1 MSFKQ
6 ELLSFLQERVV
17 DASEA
22 ETLHEDDALLD
33 RGLIDSLALLQLITF
48 IEERTSLKIPD
59 EHVTL
64 DNFQTVATIERLVQQ
79 LQSQSAASSAS

>member
-22 ETLHEDDALLD
+22 DRLGEDDPLLE

-48 IEERTSLKIPD
+48 IEERTHLRVPD
-59 EHVTL
+59 DAVTL
-64 DNFQTVATIERLVQQ
+64 ENFQTVTTIGRLVSH
-79 LQSQSAASSAS
+79 LQARSAGTTR